1 MGARLFPSLES
12 SCHYFF
18 TVVPL
23 TRTCLCLDEL
33 NFICEAVTRRVSP
46 PEVAPA
52 TVMSFTS
59 ALSTGLLG
67 YLALTVAMYALS
79 FVIPKAG
86 FAARVLASY
95 ANLIVAAVFG
105 VLSSIVLTLLGYQ
118 QISQWATAR
127 FFHFTMYWTTGV
139 CFTVEDPKDILGTTR
154 PAVFIGNHQTELDV
168 LMLGAMFPKYCSVTA
183 KSSLKKTPF
192 LGWFMSLSGSI
203 FIDRKNA
210 KDAREAMKGAAEEI
224 RAKKQSVYMF
234 PEGTRSYAKD
244 PTLLPF
250 KKGAFHLAVQAGVP
264 IVPVVVAN
272 YSHVLFVKNLLFR
285 SGKIP
290 IKVLDPIPT
299 TGLTAADVDELTR
312 TTREK
317 MLHELVALSEK
328 AQGRPMAVPADIDS
342 ATKAVAS
349 GIDTT
354 VGSL

>member
-1 MGARLFPSLES
+1 MG
-12 SCHYFF
+12 

-139 CFTVEDPKDILGTTR
+139 CFTVEDPKDILCTTR

-192 LGWFMSLSGSI
+192 LGWFMALSGSI
-203 FIDRKNA
+203 FIDRANSTNA
-210 KDAREAMKGAAEEI
+210 RHAMAGASEEI
-224 RAKKQSVYMF
+224 TRERQSVYMF
-234 PEGTRSYAKD
+234 PEGTRSYAKE
-244 PTLLPF
+244 PMLLPF

-272 YSHVLFVKNLLFR
+272 YSDVLFVPGWKFKAGN
-285 SGKIP
+285 IP
-290 IKVLDPIPT
+290 VKVLKPIET
-299 TGLTAADVDELTR
+299 KGLQPSDVEDLAR
-312 TTREK
+312 DTREL
-317 MLHELVALSEK
+317 MLREIVAITSK
-328 AQGRPMAVPADIDS
+328 ARGRPVAMPAQNSGDGVV
-342 ATKAVAS
+342 KAS
-349 GIDTT
+349 GAEA
-354 VGSL
+354 